1 MNKLKEGEILE
12 ELRRRGGIFEDPC
25 PKSEG
30 FIGKLIDLFSKKKS

>member
-12 ELRRRGGIFEDPC
+12 ELRRCGKIFEDPC